1 MQMDFIPGC
10 DFTDPRPVLSN
21 GVAQCEGVGRPSWIT
36 KCVTLT
42 NELGVD
48 VAWDICHSVNADL
61 IIDND
66 GMPLGN
72 DRVLVQIAKS
82 LVEDKVPLE
91 WMFSMRVWHICRM
104 FLNGA
109 NLYDHDQRHIYKTAV
124 EALNRRPWRG
134 V

>member
-1 MQMDFIPGC
+1 M
-10 DFTDPRPVLSN
+10 
-21 GVAQCEGVGRPSWIT
+21 
-36 KCVTLT
+36 TLT

-109 NLYDHDQRHIYKTAV
+109 NLYDHD
-124 EALNRRPWRG
+124 
-134 V
+134 